1 MRNRAIVMVV
11 VVLAGC
17 AVIQRTSVAPSG
29 ETDGASVEAALDGTG
44 TVLAFASTATN
55 LVSGD
60 TNGVSD
66 VFVRDA
72 NDHVTRISVS
82 SAGTQSDGPSSH
94 PSVSGNGRYVAF
106 QSDAAN
112 LVAGDTNGTTDIFVR
127 DLVAN
132 VTTLASVP
140 GPGAPTASLTA
151 PSSSNG
157 ESSPTTNDLAPTNAG
172 PFAATGAAGLR
183 ARAAVTPQRVIVRTG
198 TAFRA
203 EGKLT
208 PTARVSQRAS
218 IRRDQATVDNLVGSN
233 GQINA
238 HARTLPIVVATVD
251 AAALDRLTRSP
262 QVMSVT
268 ADDPLPAAL
277 VNSGPVVGLPAAQD
291 AGYTGRG
298 VAIAILDTGVDTA
311 HPFLGNRVVDE
322 ACYSATSSCPNSTP
336 TQTGPGA
343 AVPCTY
349 APNGCRHGTHVAGI
363 AAGSALDATGV
374 APRASIIAVQ
384 VFSRIESTTF
394 CTRGENPCPLTFPSD
409 WILGLEHVYELRN
422 TYSIAAVNMSIGGIP
437 SMTACDGDA
446 VKPAI
451 DQLRSVGIAT
461 VIAAGNEGLTNS
473 IDYPACI
480 SSSVSV
486 GATDNTDAIASFS
499 NSHPQ
504 VSLFAPGVG
513 IRSSVPGG
521 GFASFNGTSM
531 ATPHVVGAFALA
543 KEQDPTAT
551 VDDILARMKSTG
563 RVIHDARN
571 GVDTPRLCTSGVLGF
586 DRCPNRSAS
595 RRPSISADGT
605 KVAFESDA
613 PLVAADTNTVTDI
626 YLRDMTAATTER
638 ISVATGGTQA
648 TGASTHASMSATG
661 AVIAFDSLAPNLV
674 VGDTN
679 GVSDVFVRERLT
691 SITTRVSVNGLN
703 QAAQPSR
710 DASISADG
718 STIAFSSAASL
729 SVGDT
734 NSVADVYIAS
744 PGGNVLVSYAPDGSS
759 ANGPSRHPAISGG
772 RVVFESD
779 ATNFA
784 PDTNGQTDI
793 YLRDLASGLIQRAST
808 SFFLGEGGSW
818 SAAPAIS
825 ATPSVIAFTTAGG
838 DLVNPA
844 DTNNA
849 LDIYRRATLSPVVT
863 SLAGGPFSRGSV
875 SPFSLSGRGF
885 TSPMV
890 LTVGTGVTITVNSV
904 TPMLVTGTV
913 TVTAS
918 APVGPQ
924 NVSVVNLASVPGIF
938 GGTICVACLT
948 VT

>member
-1 MRNRAIVMVV
+1 MRIRALAMVV

-17 AVIQRTSVAPSG
+17 AVIQRASVAPSG
-29 ETDGASVEAALDGTG
+29 ETDGASVQSALDGTG
-44 TVLAFASTATN
+44 TMLAFASTATN

-66 VFVRDA
+66 VFVRDVS
-72 NDHVTRISVS
+72 DQVIRISVS
-82 SAGTQSDGPSSH
+82 AAGTQADGPSSH

-106 QSDAAN
+106 QSDATN
-112 LVAGDTNGTTDIFVR
+112 LVANDTNGTTDIFVR
-127 DLVAN
+127 DLFAN

-140 GPGAPTASLTA
+140 GPGAPTASLNA
-151 PSSSNG
+151 PSSPND
-157 ESSPTTNDLAPTNAG
+157 ESSPTATDPAATNTG
-172 PFAATGAAGLR
+172 PFAATGAAALR

-203 EGKLT
+203 EGTLT
-208 PTARVSQRAS
+208 STARVSQRAS

-238 HARTLPIVVATVD
+238 RARTLPIVVATVD

-291 AGYTGRG
+291 AGSTGRG
-298 VAIAILDTGVDTA
+298 VAVAILDTGVDTA

-322 ACYSATSSCPNSTP
+322 ACYSATSSCPNGTT
-336 TQTGPGA
+336 TQTGPGSA
-343 AVPCTY
+343 APCTY
-349 APNGCRHGTHVAGI
+349 APNGCRHGTHVTGI

-384 VFSRIESTTF
+384 VFSRVESTSF

-422 TYSIAAVNMSIGGIP
+422 THTIAAVNMSIGGIT
-437 SMTACDGDA
+437 SLTACDGDA

-473 IDYPACI
+473 IGYPACI

-521 GFASFNGTSM
+521 GFANFNGTSM

-551 VDDILARMKSTG
+551 IDTILARMKSTG

-571 GVDTPRLCTSGVLGF
+571 GVDTPRLCTSGALGF
-586 DRCPNRSAS
+586 DRCPNRNAS
-595 RRPSISADGT
+595 RAPAISADGT

-613 PLVAADTNTVTDI
+613 SLVAADTNRVTDI

-661 AVIAFDSLAPNLV
+661 AVVAFDSLAPNLV
-674 VGDTN
+674 AGDTN
-679 GVSDVFVRERLT
+679 GVSDVFVRARLT
-691 SITTRVSVNGLN
+691 SVTTRVSVNGVT

-718 STIAFSSAASL
+718 STVAFSSAASL
-729 SVGDT
+729 SAGDT
-734 NSVADVYIAS
+734 NSLTDIYTAS
-744 PGGNVLVSYAPDGSS
+744 PGGAVLVSNAPDGSPT
-759 ANGPSRHPAISGG
+759 NGPSRHPAISGG
-772 RVVFESD
+772 QVVFESD
-779 ATNFA
+779 ATNLV

-793 YLRDLASGLIQRAST
+793 YVRDLSSGLIQRAST
-808 SFFLGEGGSW
+808 SFFLGQGESW
-818 SAAPAIS
+818 SAAPTIS
-825 ATPSVIAFTTAGG
+825 GTPSVIAFTTAGG
-838 DLVNPA
+838 DLVSPA

-849 LDIYRRATLSPVVT
+849 LDVYRRAAISPVVT
-863 SLAGGPFSRGSV
+863 SFSGGPYNRGSV
-875 SPFSLSGRGF
+875 GSFSMIGRGF
-885 TSPMV
+885 TAPMV
-890 LTVGTGVTITVNSV
+890 LTAGTGVTITVNSV
-904 TPMLVTGTV
+904 TPMQITGTV
-913 TVTAS
+913 TVSAS

-924 NVSVVNLASVPGIF
+924 NISVVNLTSVPGIF
-938 GGTICVACLT
+938 GGTICVSCLT